1 MLCSSDEA
9 DHFDRWHEKKES
21 GEYFSDTLNICSDD
35 QTDYRE

>member
-1 MLCSSDEA
+1 MKQVILIGGMK
-9 DHFDRWHEKKES
+9 KKER